1 MDLLNIC
8 KEYIVEDIYSLCESK
23 GSDLTNK
30 IYDLESE
37 VTALQRQI
45 FNSVEKDK
53 YTKEYL
59 PLLKEIL
66 DSVAKLAKIK

>member
-8 KEYIVEDIYSLCESK
+8 KEYIVEDIYSLCES
-23 GSDLTNK
+23 GSDVTNK

-37 VTALQRQI
+37 VTTLQRQI
-45 FNSVEKDK
+45 FKSVDKEK

-59 PLLKEIL
+59 PVLKEIL